1 MKVERTAWLSALL
14 EEGRTAGAF
23 PMGAVWVWCGDE
35 VWGEGFCG
43 GASAETRWDLASLTK
58 PMTVGTIAMEA
69 VSDGRIRLDEVAVE
83 GLWPS
88 VGVGGPPEA
97 KSGVAALTWEALL
110 GHRAGLPAWKDL
122 VEALPEPR
130 VPGSEAARYAVMALV
145 RMAARE
151 RDPGAGVEYSDLG
164 YILLGDAL
172 ERHLGI
178 MFGEIAWGGGVYCPD
193 VAGGGFAAA
202 GWCPW
207 RRREVG
213 PGEVHDPN
221 AWVMGGVAGHAGL
234 FGTTGSVGAW
244 ASGLLLRSAGRA
256 TGDTRLDRIASEVVN
271 DFWRSSRR
279 GSIRSGE
286 PSTWVLGWDTPSEA
300 GSSAGR
306 HVSPDAVGHLGFT
319 GTSVWIDR
327 ARRLVV
333 VLLTNRVAWGAQA
346 LAPWKAF
353 RPRLHEAIY
362 EHVGA
367 TR

>member
-1 MKVERTAWLSALL
+1 MWLSALL
-14 EEGRTAGAF
+14 EQGRAAGAF

-58 PMTVGTIAMEA
+58 PIAVGTLAMEA
-69 VSDGRIRLDEVAVE
+69 VSDGRIRLGEVAVD

-88 VGVGGPPEA
+88 VVVGGPPEA
-97 KSGVAALTWEALL
+97 KAGVGELTWEALL

-151 RDPGAGVEYSDLG
+151 RESGGGVEYSDLG

-172 ERHLGI
+172 EKCLGTTLQAVS
-178 MFGEIAWGGGVYCPD
+178 GLGGVYCPGGG
-193 VAGGGFAAA
+193 GGGFAPT

-234 FGTTGSVGAW
+234 FGTTGSVGHW
-244 ASGLLLRSAGRA
+244 ASGLLLRSEGRA
-256 TGDTRLDRIASEVVN
+256 TGDMRLDGIAPNVVN
-271 DFWRSSRR
+271 DFWRLSRR
-279 GSIRSGE
+279 GLTRTGA
-286 PSTWVLGWDTPSEA
+286 PSTWVLGWDTPSVA
-300 GSSAGR
+300 SSAGR

-319 GTSVWIDR
+319 GTSVWVDR
-327 ARRLVV
+327 TRRMVV
-333 VLLTNRVAWGAQA
+333 VLLTNRVALGAAA
-346 LAPWKAF
+346 LTPWKAF
-353 RPRLHEAIY
+353 RPHLHETIY
-362 EHVGA
+362 EHA
-367 TR
+367 APSR